1 MAPLGMVA
9 PSAPRAQGR
18 PGGPPILGETE
29 RKRQRKCRRRRKTCP
44 VAALGSHVPGAQDAP
59 PASVRCV
66 SSPGGSPRHVLL
78 LSSENPAEH
87 RILAL
92 TAEGQRC
99 PRSPFGARPGP
110 RPRRAADGPSPAP
123 APALRVWASSA
134 LARGSSASGS
144 GSPALRGRKLALSG
158 FLGETPGSLK
168 YWSRSC
174 WGLCCELA
182 AGRSADLH
190 PPSRREGGRAG
201 RGEGPLLTTHRP
213 SLNRLFMLPSERRDH
228 IYLAGGCQTRNP
240 SEAPITYQALRKG
253 PPASPLHKD
262 QVLPLPRPCPPLPS
276 RPCSLSRKAFFLPPA
291 PGALRAGRWPLLN
304 PR

>member
-1 MAPLGMVA
+1 MA
-9 PSAPRAQGR
+9 RAR
-18 PGGPPILGETE
+18 ASPCTE
-29 RKRQRKCRRRRKTCP
+29 
-44 VAALGSHVPGAQDAP
+44 
-59 PASVRCV
+59 
-66 SSPGGSPRHVLL
+66 
-78 LSSENPAEH
+78 
-87 RILAL
+87 
-92 TAEGQRC
+92 
-99 PRSPFGARPGP
+99 
-110 RPRRAADGPSPAP
+110 
-123 APALRVWASSA
+123 A
-134 LARGSSASGS
+134 LAGGSSASGS

-182 AGRSADLH
+182 AGRGADLH

-253 PPASPLHKD
+253 PPASPLHRD
-262 QVLPLPRPCPPLPS
+262 
-276 RPCSLSRKAFFLPPA
+276 
-291 PGALRAGRWPLLN
+291 
-304 PR
+304 